1 MGSFC
6 RSLRVDAQSLGE
18 HLLRSHAQTL
28 SNTLNGLIR
37 RAVASIVPIRLMA
50 QNPTNGAAA
59 DPGIAFKL
67 GVRHATLLLEG
78 VEVLRKDH
86 GI

>member
-1 MGSFC
+1 MGSFR
-6 RSLRVDAQSLGE
+6 RSLRVDAQSLGK
-18 HLLRSHAQTL
+18 HLLRGHAQTL
-28 SNTLNGLIR
+28 SDTLNGSVR

-59 DPGIAFKL
+59 DSRVALKL

-78 VEVLRKDH
+78 IEVLRKDH
-86 GI
+86 SI